1 MARKK
6 KQPIEELRTV
16 MTRLRAP
23 DGCPWDQEQ
32 DHQSI
37 RLNAVEEVYELVD
50 AIEAG
55 DDGEML
61 EELGDLLLQVV
72 FHAQMADERG
82 AFDFDDIA
90 QTITDK
96 LIRRHP
102 HVFGD
107 AKVRDVNGVWD
118 QWDAIKQREKAGTA
132 NERESVFD
140 GIPRHLPALM
150 RAHEVAK
157 KGRKHGLLPK
167 GRRGGTKR
175 ALGEELFRLAQNAQ
189 ANGWQAEAL
198 LRAETERRDKALRK
212 KEKAG
217 QRGKRS

>member
-6 KQPIEELRTV
+6 KQAIDELRAV
-16 MTRLRAP
+16 MSRLRAP

-32 DHQSI
+32 DHRSI

-55 DDGEML
+55 DDEEML

-102 HVFGD
+102 HVFG
-107 AKVRDVNGVWD
+107 VR
-118 QWDAIKQREKAGTA
+118 R
-132 NERESVFD
+132 
-140 GIPRHLPALM
+140 
-150 RAHEVAK
+150 
-157 KGRKHGLLPK
+157 
-167 GRRGGTKR
+167 
-175 ALGEELFRLAQNAQ
+175 
-189 ANGWQAEAL
+189 
-198 LRAETERRDKALRK
+198 
-212 KEKAG
+212 
-217 QRGKRS
+217 

>member
-55 DDGEML
+55 DDGEIL

-107 AKVRDVNGVWD
+107 AKVKDVDGVWN
-118 QWDAIKQREKAGTA
+118 QWDAIKQKEKAGTA
-132 NERESVFD
+132 NERKSAFD

-150 RAHEVAK
+150 QAHEVAK
-157 KGRKHGLLPK
+157 KGRKHGLLAK
-167 GRRGGTKR
+167 GRRGGAKR
-175 ALGEELFRLAQNAQ
+175 VLGEELFRLAQKAQ

-198 LRAETERRDKALRK
+198 LRAETERREKALRK

-217 QRGKRS
+217 QRGKRA